1 MKRLDGL
8 AGAQAPPTGSQR
20 FGDLVVAATGTE
32 GSDPDGVWI
41 GRVGDGWAGWS
52 GWSGQPAGGVR
63 PCRPAVAPGAGGL
76 LEIVVIGQDGAVWH
90 AGQDSS
96 GAGWS
101 DWQSLGQPGGKP
113 VVITKLGARPPD
125 PAPVLIH
132 YVDQSLEIFVVGNDL
147 TVWHIRQLQ
156 PGGAWSGWD
165 SLGLPGGPNAGTV
178 GPLVAG
184 TNADGTLALFTTD
197 GTDTV
202 QYCTQLQAGGADW
215 SGWEPLGSP
224 AGHTA
229 SPGLAVVQNSN
240 GELELFMVDDSG
252 TLLHRWQLQPG
263 GGWSGWKSLGQPRLG
278 SEVFEVDDITVAAD
292 GSGGLVVFAT
302 SSAPGSAPGLWFRT
316 QGRAAEPWG
325 DWQEFPLNSGSAT
338 ALPVEGPVLT
348 QRGTQLVLLVRETGT
363 ANMYVVRQM
372 DPDPGILTSWNYDY
386 AKA

>member
-8 AGAQAPPTGSQR
+8 AGARALPTGSQL

-41 GRVGDGWAGWS
+41 GRVGDDGWAGWS
-52 GWSGQPAGGVR
+52 GWSGHPAGGVR

-96 GAGWS
+96 GDGWL

-113 VVITKLGARPPD
+113 VVSTKLGARLPD

-132 YVDQSLEIFVVGNDL
+132 HVDQSLEIFVVRNDL

-156 PGGAWSGWD
+156 PGGAWSGWAP
-165 SLGLPGGPNAGTV
+165 LGLPGGPGAGTV

-197 GTDTV
+197 GKGTV

-229 SPGLAVVQNSN
+229 GPRLAVVRNSN

-252 TLLHRWQLQPG
+252 TLWHCWQLQPG

-278 SEVFEVDDITVAAD
+278 SKVDDITVAAD
-292 GSGGLVVFAT
+292 GSGALVVVAT
-302 SSAPGSAPGLWFRT
+302 SSSAPGSAPGLWFRT
-316 QGRAAEPWG
+316 QGHAAEPWG
-325 DWQEFPLNSGSAT
+325 DWQEFAFISGSAT

-348 QRGTQLVLLVRETGT
+348 HRGTLLVLLVRETGT
-363 ANMYVVRQM
+363 ANMYVAWQT
-372 DPDPGILTSWNYDY
+372 DPDPGILTSWNWDY